1 MTPTTEAIRRFPFAA
16 GQHMT
21 QHHEAYVAMHMSAS
35 VKAEQ
40 IKLGFNPGATPMLK
54 AEHYARPKLEA
65 PPDPPPHIVG
75 SMNGRTSQAIRDE
88 RDRWAANMA
97 KRGYSVHQI
106 GAALRIRYQNAHAAA
121 LRGGWSGNPPRTAR
135 EALE

>member
-21 QHHEAYVAMHMSAS
+21 QHHEAYVALHMSES

-40 IKLGFNPGATPMLK
+40 IKLGFNP
-54 AEHYARPKLEA
+54 
-65 PPDPPPHIVG
+65 DIVG

-88 RDRWAANMA
+88 RDRCAANMA
-97 KRGYSVHQI
+97 KRGYSAHQI

-121 LRGGWSGNPPRTAR
+121 LRGGWSGNSPRTANPSCTGKAQR
-135 EALE
+135 